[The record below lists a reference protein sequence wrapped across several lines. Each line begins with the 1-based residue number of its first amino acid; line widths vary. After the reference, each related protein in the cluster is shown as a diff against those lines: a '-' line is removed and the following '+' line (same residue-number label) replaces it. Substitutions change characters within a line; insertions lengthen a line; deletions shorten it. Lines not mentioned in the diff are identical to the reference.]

1 MPSAAKLCVLQDTP
15 ADALA
20 AQALIHSE
28 DCREFKVCAAPSP
41 PPLSNPSP
49 PAAYRF
55 VFFKTQAAAALAAQA
70 LIHSEDCRE
79 FKVCAAPGPE
89 EVNWSAL
96 WLSYKQRDF
105 RGWFTKPLLVIIMLI
120 PINMFS

>member
-1 MPSAAKLCVLQDTP
+1 MRCP
-15 ADALA
+15 
-20 AQALIHSE
+20 
-28 DCREFKVCAAPSP
+28 FPSP
-41 PPLSNPSP
+41 PFSTQPSP
-49 PAAYRF
+49 LPRAALFRF